1 MTDKRRPAP
10 VGEPIH
16 EILSHRWSPRAFDNR
31 AVEPE
36 KLRSLFEAARWASS
50 CTNAQ
55 PWFFI
60 VADKHSDPESFQRAL
75 ECLVEL
81 NQAWVKNAPVI
92 AFSVARL
99 NFENG
104 KLNRHAW
111 HDVGQASTNLAI
123 EATHLGLQIHQMA
136 GIDAEKAQRAFG
148 VPQGYEVVAGMAIG
162 YPGDPQS
169 LPDQL
174 REREVGPRVRKPL
187 DSFVFSGTWG
197 QPSPLVIKR

>member
-16 EILSHRWSPRAFDNR
+16 EILSHRWSPRAFDSR

-55 PWFFI
+55 PWFF
-60 VADKHSDPESFQRAL
+60 VVTDKHSDPENFQRAL

-81 NQAWVKNAPVI
+81 NQAWVKNAPVL

-104 KLNRHAW
+104 KPNRHAW

-123 EATHLGLQIHQMA
+123 EA
-136 GIDAEKAQRAFG
+136 
-148 VPQGYEVVAGMAIG
+148 
-162 YPGDPQS
+162 
-169 LPDQL
+169 
-174 REREVGPRVRKPL
+174 
-187 DSFVFSGTWG
+187 
-197 QPSPLVIKR
+197 

>member
-16 EILSHRWSPRAFDNR
+16 EILSHRWSPRAFDSR

-60 VADKHSDPESFQRAL
+60 VTDKHSDPENFQRAL

-81 NQAWVKNAPVI
+81 NQAWVKNAPVL

-104 KLNRHAW
+104 KPNRHAW

-123 EATHLGLQIHQMA
+123 EAAHLGLQIHQMA
-136 GIDAEKAQRAFG
+136 GIDPEKARQTLG
-148 VPQGYEVVAGMAIG
+148 VPEGYEVVAGIAIG

-169 LPDQL
+169 LPDAL

-197 QPSPLVIKR
+197 QPSSLVIKR